1 MVARLRKSYQV
12 SNGVLVVAVSGRVD
26 SSTSNELA
34 EAFRRG
40 VRQHGPV
47 AAVIGDLDGMSRISS
62 AGLGAVLRT
71 AKWLRSQE
79 TKFAL
84 CGVNGNARSVFAVS
98 GFDRIIR
105 MFPSRAQALSAMQG
119 QLKQGDPNRDQPKQA
134 AQDSES

>member
-1 MVARLRKSYQV
+1 MARLRKSYQV

-26 SSTSNELA
+26 SAKSGELA
-34 EAFRRG
+34 EAFRG
-40 VRQHGPV
+40 GLRQHGPV
-47 AAVIGDLDGMSRISS
+47 AAVIGDLEGMSGISS

-79 TKFAL
+79 TRFAL
-84 CGVNGNARSVFAVS
+84 CGVNGNARRVFAVS

-105 MFPSRAQALSAMQG
+105 MFPSRAQALSAMQH
-119 QLKQGDPNRDQPKQA
+119 QSKQDQPKQA